1 MATYTIFH
9 SDHPSEHRTG
19 LSLDDAADHLL
30 SEDGHRWEL
39 RERLS
44 LDDLKAQLH
53 LELDGW
59 TDGDLLGGITI
70 AVKDPHDGAVY
81 GFESE
86 SAQLAVARIDGATKH
101 WDLFH
106 VDAQEPDSEPGVGC
120 VSLWRSQSSAN
131 HSGGPG
137 PMIRQ
142 APFHCFPS
150 KEEALLWVVC
160 REWKGMEALTDQ
172 DFAEAHLCGDCSQ
185 CGVTATWTSE
195 QFRDGNGPWDSHD
208 GDVYC
213 DDCWAREED

>member
-1 MATYTIFH
+1 
-9 SDHPSEHRTG
+9 
-19 LSLDDAADHLL
+19 
-30 SEDGHRWEL
+30 
-39 RERLS
+39 
-44 LDDLKAQLH
+44 
-53 LELDGW
+53 
-59 TDGDLLGGITI
+59 
-70 AVKDPHDGAVY
+70 
-81 GFESE
+81 
-86 SAQLAVARIDGATKH
+86 
-101 WDLFH
+101 
-106 VDAQEPDSEPGVGC
+106 
-120 VSLWRSQSSAN
+120 
-131 HSGGPG
+131 
-137 PMIRQ
+137 MIRQ